1 MKLLCVIG
9 SLSLLLLVTVA
20 CDTMVQPDNTLLQSS
35 QHANLSS
42 ESDLPPVSGE
52 TLFKDVVERARLL
65 SQTAYERRVRV
76 LPEALNGLDY
86 DQYRSIRFRPEAAFW
101 KNIVPFELQLF
112 HPGSRQR
119 DTVLLHLVEEG
130 RINAVSFDS
139 ALFQYS
145 GSVSP
150 VAGMNGP
157 EFGHAGFRI
166 HYPLNDAAVSDEVIV
181 FLGAS
186 YFRMLSRGHVYGLSC
201 RGLAVDTGLN
211 RGEEFP
217 VFQEFWLVR
226 PDPGVTTMT
235 FYALLDSPSVTG
247 AYRFDLHP
255 GAPTNLDVEAKLF
268 ARDDIVKLGVAPMSS
283 MFLYGPN
290 RIPHFDDF
298 RPQVHDSDGLLIH
311 MSTDEWIWRPLSNG
325 PQVHVTT
332 HPDQTPNGFGLVQR
346 DRNFESYLDVEASYH
361 RRPSAWIT
369 PSQGDWGSGH
379 VELLTYASGSEFNDN
394 VAAYWVTDA
403 PFKAGDERYYRYR
416 VTMFDDRLETQTL
429 AQVVHTRIGRDALP
443 GELEPSPRSHRRFV
457 VDFTLG
463 QDIPSEVP
471 DPVLGVLDSSTGQV
485 SDLVVHRLPDERGWR
500 ASFRLIPYGNAAAE
514 LRLYLVSGQQ
524 RLTETWSYVWYPDHV
539 ID

>member
-1 MKLLCVIG
+1 
-9 SLSLLLLVTVA
+9 
-20 CDTMVQPDNTLLQSS
+20 MVQPDNTLLQSS

-471 DPVLGVLDSSTGQV
+471 DRVLGVLDSSTGQV

-500 ASFRLIPYGNAAAE
+500 ASFRLIPDGNAAAE